1 MIKVTYRKVNDV
13 IEKINIKGHANF
25 NEYGKDIVCAS
36 ISTMV
41 ITSVNII
48 LAFDTKAILFN
59 ESNDLFIENI
69 KKDEITNKVL
79 NNLVEELL
87 ELESK
92 YKKNIN
98 IKEEYTNE

>member
-36 ISTMV
+36 VSTMV

-48 LAFDTKAILFN
+48 LAFDTKAVLFN
-59 ESNDLFIENI
+59 KSNNLFIENI

>member
-36 ISTMV
+36 VSTMV